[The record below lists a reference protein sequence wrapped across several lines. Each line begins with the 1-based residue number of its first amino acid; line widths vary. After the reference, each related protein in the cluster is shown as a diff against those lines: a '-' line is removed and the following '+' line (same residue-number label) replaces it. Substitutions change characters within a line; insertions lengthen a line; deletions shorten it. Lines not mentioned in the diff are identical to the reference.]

1 MQVINYP
8 DSTVELS
15 TSSAFVQMHFIT
27 SDLKTG
33 FIFARK
39 TLGSVSTF
47 QGNEVL
53 YCRNEVATL
62 LERVNIKSDL
72 KNVFYVSLSNYT
84 IC

>member
-1 MQVINYP
+1 
-8 DSTVELS
+8 
-15 TSSAFVQMHFIT
+15 MHFIT

-53 YCRNEVATL
+53 YCLTEVATL
-62 LERVNIKSDL
+62 LERVNIKSDI
-72 KNVFYVSLSNYT
+72 KNVLCITIELYYLLSFKPLFSDT
-84 IC
+84 GQP